1 MCTDDYSA
9 LMRLLKESQIPFEK
23 HEHEEVHTMED
34 CYRVQRLSENTVMP
48 KNILLCNRQQTRFYL
63 YVCSPF
69 VSFRTAVFSKA
80 MGISRVSFAADEH
93 LARLLHVAPGALTPL
108 ALMFDK
114 GREVQLCMDQALLSS
129 EYLAFHPLVPTET
142 LIFKR
147 DVFLSRFLPLTEHTP
162 VFVPP
167 AGEIQDPV

>member
-1 MCTDDYSA
+1 MS
-9 LMRLLKESQIPFEK
+9 
-23 HEHEEVHTMED
+23 
-34 CYRVQRLSENTVMP
+34 
-48 KNILLCNRQQTRFYL
+48 
-63 YVCSPF
+63 
-69 VSFRTAVFSKA
+69 
-80 MGISRVSFAADEH
+80 DEQ